1 MTSRMKRPHRM
12 NGTRLVKAV
21 HGLRKSAQD
30 ADFES
35 ELSAEMRKRLSKEEL
50 LQIFTR
56 FAGGTDYIDCL
67 MRRACLRALAKKF
80 GDGVDVGRNVSIIHP
95 ETMEIGDR
103 VFIGDLAVIQGRHD
117 GRCIIGNG
125 VWIGP
130 QSYLDA
136 RDLAIGDDV
145 GWGPGAKVL
154 GSEHTG
160 LPCDIPIVQTDLKIE
175 PVRIEAWADIGVN
188 AIILP
193 GVTVGRGSIV
203 GAGAVVTKDIPR
215 FAKVAG
221 VPAKVIGWRKPEKL
235 RRPSSNFAA
244 GRGHSS

>member
-1 MTSRMKRPHRM
+1 MKRPHEI

-21 HGLRKSAQD
+21 HGLRKCAQD
-30 ADFES
+30 ADFEF
-35 ELSAEMRKRLSKEEL
+35 ELSVEMRKQLSKEEL
-50 LQIFTR
+50 LQTFTR
-56 FAGGTDYIDCL
+56 FAGGTNYVDCL

-80 GDGVDVGRNVSIIHP
+80 GDGVEVGRNVSIIHP

-103 VFIGDLAVIQGRHD
+103 VFIGDLTVIQGRFD
-117 GRCIIGNG
+117 GHCIIGNG
-125 VWIGP
+125 AWIGP

-160 LPCDIPIVQTDLKIE
+160 EPRDIPIVQTDLKIE

-203 GAGAVVTKDIPR
+203 GAGAVVTKDVPR

-221 VPAKVIGWRKPEKL
+221 VPARVIGWRTPKKL
-235 RRPSSNFAA
+235 
-244 GRGHSS
+244 RGHSSSFAARRGHSS

>member
-1 MTSRMKRPHRM
+1 MTSQMKRPHEM
-12 NGTRLVKAV
+12 NGKLVKAL
-21 HGLRKSAQD
+21 HGLRKPARD
-30 ADFES
+30 ANFES
-35 ELSAEMRKRLSKEEL
+35 ELSEELRSQLNKEEL

-56 FAGGTDYIDCL
+56 FAGGTDYVDCL
-67 MRRACLRALAKKF
+67 MRRACLRGLAKKF

-95 ETMEIGDR
+95 ETMQIGDR
-103 VFIGDLAVIQGRHD
+103 VFIGDLTVIQGRFD
-117 GRCIIGNG
+117 GHCIIGNG

-136 RDLAIGDDV
+136 RDLAVGDDV
-145 GWGPGAKVL
+145 AWGPGAKVL

-160 LPCDIPIVQTDLKIE
+160 QPCDIPIVQSDLKIK

-203 GAGAVVTKDIPR
+203 GAGAVVTKDVPH

-221 VPAKVIGWRKPEKL
+221 VPAKVIGWRKRKNL
-235 RRPSSNFAA
+235 RGRSSNFVA
-244 GRGHSS
+244 GRGPSS

>member
-1 MTSRMKRPHRM
+1 MKRPHEM
-12 NGTRLVKAV
+12 NNRLVKAI
-21 HGLRKSAQD
+21 HGLRKPARD
-30 ADFES
+30 ANFES
-35 ELSAEMRKRLSKEEL
+35 ELSAEMRSQLNKEEL
-50 LQIFTR
+50 LQILTR
-56 FAGGTDYIDCL
+56 FAGRTDYVGCL

-80 GDGVDVGRNVSIIHP
+80 GDGVDVGRNVRIIHP

-103 VFIGDLAVIQGRHD
+103 VFIGDLTVIQGRFD
-117 GRCIIGNG
+117 GNCIIGNG
-125 VWIGP
+125 VQIGP

-136 RDLAIGDDV
+136 RDLAIGDEV
-145 GWGPGAKVL
+145 AWGPGAKVL
-154 GSEHTG
+154 GTEHTG
-160 LPCDIPIVQTDLKIE
+160 QPCDIPIVQTDLKIE

-203 GAGAVVTKDIPR
+203 GAGAAVSKNVPR

-221 VPAKVIGWRKPEKL
+221 VPARVIGWRKPKKL
-235 RRPSSNFAA
+235 RGRSSNFAT